1 LGGALPFVFTEKL
14 KTPGCEDGIGSSSQT
29 KIKHSDGLSGQTD
42 KLICPKYIAEL
53 LELRWLYCG

>member
-1 LGGALPFVFTEKL
+1 VFTEKL

-53 LELRWLYCG
+53 LELRWLYCGWL